1 MFLVVDHRKEFYRFT
16 TSQTVIQRL
25 ESGQKWMTFLTTV
38 SAFAA
43 SIGPLVGKDSIAS
56 HVFSAIGVVAAALS
70 GLVYG
75 IGLVLK
81 WIEGNSH
88 KYRNE

>member
-1 MFLVVDHRKEFYRFT
+1 MFLVVDLRQEFYRFT

-43 SIGPLVGKDSIAS
+43 SVGPLVGTDTAS
-56 HVFSAIGVVAAALS
+56 RVFSAVGVVAAGLS